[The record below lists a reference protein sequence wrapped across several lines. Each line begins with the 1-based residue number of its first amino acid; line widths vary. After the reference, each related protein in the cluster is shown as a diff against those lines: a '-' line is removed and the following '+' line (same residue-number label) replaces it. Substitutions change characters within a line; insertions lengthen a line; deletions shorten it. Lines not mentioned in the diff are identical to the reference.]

1 MHLYAY
7 SPCIYRGKRESEREK
22 ERFLSLFITCKQV
35 APSLLGN
42 SIESSANGKNVLEIK
57 ICNGP
62 HQQAGGMGKGNTFSG
77 QCIRESQ
84 ML

>member
-1 MHLYAY
+1 MFMHIPHAY
-7 SPCIYRGKRESEREK
+7 TGGKERAREQ

-62 HQQAGGMGKGNTFSG
+62 HQQEGGGGEGNTFSG

>member
-1 MHLYAY
+1 MLMHIPHAY
-7 SPCIYRGKRESEREK
+7 TGGKERASEK
-22 ERFLSLFITCKQV
+22 ERSLSLFITCKQV

-62 HQQAGGMGKGNTFSG
+62 HQQEGGEAEGNTFSG
-77 QCIRESQ
+77 QCISESQ

>member
-1 MHLYAY
+1 MHIPYAY
-7 SPCIYRGKRESEREK
+7 RGGEGGGER

-57 ICNGP
+57 ICGSGSEDV
-62 HQQAGGMGKGNTFSG
+62 GGGHEKGKGILFSG
-77 QCIRESQ
+77 VVESQ

>member
-1 MHLYAY
+1 MHIPHAY
-7 SPCIYRGKRESEREK
+7 REGKGIEKEREMR
-22 ERFLSLFITCKQV
+22 RFLSLFISCKQV

-62 HQQAGGMGKGNTFSG
+62 DSKREGKGKGIHFRGSVLENRKCSN
-77 QCIRESQ
+77 
-84 ML
+84 

>member
-1 MHLYAY
+1 MHIPYAY
-7 SPCIYRGKRESEREK
+7 RGGER

-57 ICNGP
+57 ICSGSGSEDV
-62 HQQAGGMGKGNTFSG
+62 GGGQENGKGILFLG
-77 QCIRESQ
+77 
-84 ML
+84 

>member
-1 MHLYAY
+1 MHIPYAY
-7 SPCIYRGKRESEREK
+7 RGGER

-57 ICNGP
+57 ICSGSGSEDV
-62 HQQAGGMGKGNTFSG
+62 GGGHEKGKGILFSG
-77 QCIRESQ
+77 VVESQ

>member
-1 MHLYAY
+1 MHIPYAY
-7 SPCIYRGKRESEREK
+7 RGGKGGGER

-57 ICNGP
+57 ICSGSGSEDV
-62 HQQAGGMGKGNTFSG
+62 GGGTR
-77 QCIRESQ
+77 REREYFF
-84 ML
+84 LG